1 MRDEL
6 RRKLTSVFRRHPDIQ
21 AVYLFGSTAEGR
33 ARPESD
39 IDLAVIASSSR
50 IKEKKLD
57 ILSELAQVGMCN
69 VDLVF
74 LNDQDLVLQ
83 YEAVRQNQL
92 VYAREDFDRGA
103 TYSKI
108 VRKYLDFEPY
118 LRAQRAAYKRRIAGA
133 QA

>member
-1 MRDEL
+1 MRDDL
-6 RRKLTSVFRRHPDIQ
+6 RGKLTSVFRRYPDIQ

-83 YEAVRQNQL
+83 YEAVRQNRL

-108 VRKYLDFEPY
+108 MRKYLDLEPY

-133 QA
+133 KA